1 MAIQSNFPAIKPTLL
16 LDFANT
22 KQLDPRVTF
31 TRASTGTFY
40 GTQTAKAEENLL
52 VQSQDFTTT
61 WSVASQNATI
71 TANTTAAP
79 DGTTTA
85 DTLTDDATS
94 AAHRVSQ
101 TVTTSNTLQMVY
113 SVFAKYSTMQ
123 WISISAATATGNWAG
138 AKFDIQ
144 NGVLGSTS
152 QQGSGFTANSSSIT
166 AVGNGWYRCVLVY
179 TPGAS
184 GSTTMLVS
192 GATDGTTF
200 TTSQRGSEVYSGTG
214 SAVFLWGAQLEQR
227 SAVTAYTATTTQ
239 PITNYI
245 PVLQTAASGV
255 ARFEHNPT
263 TFESLG
269 LEIEEQRTN
278 LVTYSEVFTDAVWT
292 KTRASITANTVVAP
306 DGTLT
311 GDALI
316 ENTDNN
322 SHFLAQGYSATNTTL
337 TFSAHVKAAGRSI
350 IRFQFSNNSTGSA
363 AVFFDISN
371 GTISSAAT
379 NGGDF
384 TNASA
389 AITAIGN
396 GWYRCSLT
404 ATKGS
409 TNSDAW
415 PYITLVSTGTTTS
428 YAGNGFSGIFIW
440 GAQLE
445 AGAFPTSYIQ
455 TVASQVTRAADAA
468 NMTGTN
474 FSSWYNAAEGTLYAE
489 ANHPATTGTGKTH
502 EYVSLFSAAG
512 NGYDLRVFNGT
523 TRYAVQNTTTTLG
536 NDTAGAFDK
545 LVMGYSQQTTFA
557 QSGSLNAAAAVS
569 STTSM
574 TRALDSLAIGG
585 GSGSNNLNGTIRK
598 LAYYPLR
605 VTNANLQALTS

>member
-1 MAIQSNFPAIKPTLL
+1 
-16 LDFANT
+16 
-22 KQLDPRVTF
+22 
-31 TRASTGTFY
+31 
-40 GTQTAKAEENLL
+40 
-52 VQSQDFTTT
+52 
-61 WSVASQNATI
+61 
-71 TANTTAAP
+71 
-79 DGTTTA
+79 
-85 DTLTDDATS
+85 
-94 AAHRVSQ
+94 
-101 TVTTSNTLQMVY
+101 
-113 SVFAKYSTMQ
+113 
-123 WISISAATATGNWAG
+123 
-138 AKFDIQ
+138 
-144 NGVLGSTS
+144 
-152 QQGSGFTANSSSIT
+152 
-166 AVGNGWYRCVLVY
+166 
-179 TPGAS
+179 
-184 GSTTMLVS
+184 
-192 GATDGTTF
+192 
-200 TTSQRGSEVYSGTG
+200 
-214 SAVFLWGAQLEQR
+214 
-227 SAVTAYTATTTQ
+227 
-239 PITNYI
+239 
-245 PVLQTAASGV
+245 VLQTAASGV